1 MKLYAFVLIG
11 LAILA
16 LSAICKAGKK
26 EEEAVKD
33 EVHPMDVAY
42 DAMYAQV
49 KRKNRG
55 KAWTQDAAQTM
66 GWNTQHYP
74 DGQLKKQKHHGEVL
88 NACQKITAGP
98 GTDNNPCKMKEDT
111 TPYGQEPSSNPSDTH
126 DYTTPYAQE
135 PSSNPSDTHDYT
147 TPYGQEPSSNASFQ
161 KNDDM
166 ESQGQA
172 PYSNLLPA
180 IDYHTNEYEDNEYW
194 YGTHHPDDTLILPHH
209 GNDYNWEYGQM
220 KSE

>member
-126 DYTTPYAQE
+126 DYTTPY
-135 PSSNPSDTHDYT
+135 
-147 TPYGQEPSSNASFQ
+147 GQEPSSNASFQ